1 MAAPTSENTDVT
13 SASGAE
19 PSVTLMTASASNSAA
34 SSSATSG
41 PLLGYDGVAKC
52 TDLQLHSGA
61 DWLITALCAISKC
74 NHMWPVSNIDFAG
87 GGDLY
92 DAISADFTTYDLTL
106 ASTTT
111 NVKYTDAIG
120 NIADNNGTAWFGGG
134 FDRAII
140 AMNGPGVDGGK
151 LITNDYSNV
160 TAVETAGMWGLT
172 YLTGQYAVV
181 ENIPSNDT
189 TWGKLS
195 NSATWMNK
203 IDGTPVLIRTS
214 DTPDASLKANQ
225 YYTLSTMDGTDNVVV
240 WNPSGTGDNSYI
252 SIPIGT
258 LKTSSKYLYH
268 LDWAHFFYDVSR

>member
-1 MAAPTSENTDVT
+1 MAVPAPDNAGVT
-13 SASGAE
+13 TASGVE
-19 PSVTLMTASASNSAA
+19 PTATLVTASSVFNPAA

-41 PLLGYDGVAKC
+41 PLLGEDGVAKC

-61 DWLITALCAISKC
+61 DWLVTALCAISKC
-74 NHMWPVSNIDFAG
+74 NRMWPVSNINMAG
-87 GGDLY
+87 GGDVY
-92 DAISADFTTYDLTL
+92 DGISADFTTYDLTL

-111 NVKYTDAIG
+111 KVKYIDAIG

-140 AMNGPGVDGGK
+140 AMGGPGVDNGK

-181 ENIPSNDT
+181 ESIPSDNT
-189 TWGKLS
+189 TWAS
-195 NSATWMNK
+195 WMSK
-203 IDGTPVLIRTS
+203 IDGSPVLIRTS
-214 DTPDASLKANQ
+214 DAPDASLKANQ

-268 LDWAHFFYDVSR
+268 LDWAHFFYRISP